1 MGKIKS
7 LFNNVAFA
15 IFVTLIWCVTV
26 AWAADTKVSA
36 LTELAATPADSD
48 ELYINDGGTS
58 KKIQYSN
65 LVGGLQ
71 AEPAEGAFEDG
82 DKTRLDALFDQE
94 TSSGGTT
101 PSITVTNGSVFTHTV
116 ATGETTFTFASP
128 EASGSVS
135 KFTLV
140 LTNGG
145 SQTVNWPASVDWPSG
160 VVPTLTTSGVDI
172 LTFLTV
178 DGGTTW
184 YGFYPGID
192 IK

>member
-1 MGKIKS
+1 MRQF
-7 LFNNVAFA
+7 LVALVS
-15 IFVTLIWCVTV
+15 IMVV
-26 AWAADTKVSA
+26 AVVVWAADPLYTE
-36 LTELAATPADSD
+36 LTEGSTIEAEHINAKLEAASIDTKA
-48 ELYINDGGTS
+48 ELETI
-58 KKIQYSN
+58 
-65 LVGGLQ
+65 VGFSVQ
-71 AEPAEGAFEDG
+71 TEPTEGAFEDG